1 MITKTITVEIPA
13 GLEVRPVAVLV
24 QVANQYSSSIYVES
38 GKQEGKCKEYH
49 GTDDIRTSCR

>member
-13 GLEVRPVAVLV
+13 GLEVRPR
-24 QVANQYSSSIYVES
+24 SS
-38 GKQEGKCKEYH
+38 GKSVQQQHLRREWKQESKCKEHY

>member
-24 QVANQYSSSIYVES
+24 QQHLRRER
-38 GKQEGKCKEYH
+38 KQEGKCKEYH